1 MAEVTASFD
10 ALEFFLTVAGAGM
23 LLHIALCAV
32 VLRALRGS
40 EYHAIA
46 GELFAVPNQWLG
58 APDQID
64 QMRVLGV
71 QIRLLRVRY
80 FFPFRALP
88 PGASKLEP
96 WVGASLFAARLAGL
110 TFACGMLGFLVT
122 ALIEA
127 GR

>member
-10 ALEFFLTVAGAGM
+10 ALEFFLTAAGVGM

-40 EYHAIA
+40 EHRAIV

-58 APDQID
+58 APDQT
-64 QMRVLGV
+64 RVLGV

-88 PGASKLEP
+88 PGASELQP
-96 WVGASLFAARLAGL
+96 WVGASLFGARLGGL
-110 TFACGMLGFLVT
+110 TFACGMLGFLATV
-122 ALIEA
+122 LIEA